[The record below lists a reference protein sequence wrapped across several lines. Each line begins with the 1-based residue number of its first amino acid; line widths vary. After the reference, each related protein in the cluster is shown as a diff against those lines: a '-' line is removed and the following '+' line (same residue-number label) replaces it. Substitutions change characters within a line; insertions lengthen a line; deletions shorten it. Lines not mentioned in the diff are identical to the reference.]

1 MLQPQAGA
9 CFWPLRKETT
19 HDPTSFQTPTKG
31 PASQTPPLL
40 DVVGP
45 MNHRIT
51 TKELLD
57 LVEAATGTRKLVL
70 TVPEF
75 AQLTGRDYDE
85 IRKRAGQD
93 IPAERDGDRGRWRI
107 PIQALKPFLEGRCAA

>member
-1 MLQPQAGA
+1 MGNEKFREQIDAM
-9 CFWPLRKETT
+9 
-19 HDPTSFQTPTKG
+19 TSSYTR
-31 PASQTPPLL
+31 
-40 DVVGP
+40 
-45 MNHRIT
+45 M
-51 TKELLD
+51 LD

>member
-1 MLQPQAGA
+1 MWLQHSGGLFLAS
-9 CFWPLRKETT
+9 RKETT

-31 PASQTPPLL
+31 PAPQTPPLL

>member
-31 PASQTPPLL
+31 PAPQTPPLL

-45 MNHRIT
+45 MTN
-51 TKELLD
+51 KELLD
-57 LVEAATGTRKLVL
+57 LVDAALGTRKLVL
-70 TVPEF
+70 TVPE
-75 AQLTGRDYDE
+75 LSL
-85 IRKRAGQD
+85 IH
-93 IPAERDGDRGRWRI
+93 I
-107 PIQALKPFLEGRCAA
+107 

>member
-1 MLQPQAGA
+1 
-9 CFWPLRKETT
+9 
-19 HDPTSFQTPTKG
+19 
-31 PASQTPPLL
+31 
-40 DVVGP
+40 

>member
-1 MLQPQAGA
+1 MP
-9 CFWPLRKETT
+9 PKE
-19 HDPTSFQTPTKG
+19 
-31 PASQTPPLL
+31 PAPQTPPLL

-45 MNHRIT
+45 MNHHIT
-51 TKELLD
+51 TKQILD

-75 AQLTGRDYDE
+75 AQLTGRNQDE
-85 IRKRAGQD
+85 IRKRAGVD